1 MKSDRVK
8 IKRPAFKKITIDP
21 FQFITKKKNPI
32 REDYELI
39 KVIGRG
45 SYGQVYR
52 SFYKKNK

>member
-39 KVIGRG
+39 KVIGSG

-52 SFYKKNK
+52 SFYKKTK